1 MVVDQALPDESS
13 SSGGSQKESA
23 MTESPLFT
31 RRRLLTLAAGVS
43 AALAFDSAAGEGSP
57 SPDTRSDAP
66 SRSQGEP
73 DMLTRTIPSSG
84 EALPMIG
91 VGTYRGFDV
100 EPGSDAYKF
109 LPDVLSE
116 LFRAGGAVIDSS
128 PMYGRAEQTTGE
140 LLSIHRPRSPA
151 FLATKV
157 WTRGRK
163 EGIAQMED
171 SFRLLQTDRI
181 DLMQIHNLLDWKTH
195 LPTLREWKEQGR
207 IRYIGI
213 THYTPSAYDEVE
225 AALKAE
231 PFDFLQINY
240 ALDDRAVESRLL
252 PLCRERGVAVICNRP
267 FGGGGLLGRLR
278 DKPLP
283 GWAGEVQARSWP
295 QLALKFLISHPA
307 VTCAIPGTG
316 NPKYMKENAGAAIGP
331 LLTDAQRQ
339 QLIALVG

>member
-1 MVVDQALPDESS
+1 MTG
-13 SSGGSQKESA
+13 SG
-23 MTESPLFT
+23 LFT
-31 RRRLLTLAAGVS
+31 RRRLLTLAACAS
-43 AALAFDSAAGEGSP
+43 AALALEGRAAQVMS
-57 SPDTRSDAP
+57 DARSDP
-66 SRSQGEP
+66 QG
-73 DMLTRTIPSSG
+73 DVKMLTRNIPSTD

-100 EPGSDAYKF
+100 EPGGDAYKL
-109 LPDVLSE
+109 LPQVIDE
-116 LFRAGGAVIDSS
+116 LFRAGGIVIDSS

-140 LLSIHRPRSPA
+140 LLSIHQPRSPA

-157 WTRGRK
+157 WTRGR
-163 EGIAQMED
+163 EAGIAQMEE
-171 SFRLLQTDRI
+171 SFRLLRTERI
-181 DLMQIHNLLDWKTH
+181 DLMQIHNLLDWKIH
-195 LPTLREWKEQGR
+195 LPTLRQWKEQGR

-225 AALKAE
+225 AMIRAE
-231 PFDFLQINY
+231 PLDFLQINY
-240 ALDDRAVESRLL
+240 ALDDRGVEKRLL

-267 FGGGGLLGRLR
+267 FGGGGLLARLR
-278 DKPLP
+278 DKRLP
-283 GWAGEVQARSWP
+283 AWAGEVQASSWA

-316 NPKYMKENAGAAIGP
+316 NPRYMKENAAAAMGP

>member
-1 MVVDQALPDESS
+1 MTGSS
-13 SSGGSQKESA
+13 L
-23 MTESPLFT
+23 MT
-31 RRRLLTLAAGVS
+31 RRRLLTLAAGAS
-43 AALAFDSAAGEGSP
+43 AALAFDSAAGASSMFTSEGG
-57 SPDTRSDAP
+57 
-66 SRSQGEP
+66 QK
-73 DMLTRTIPSSG
+73 MLTRNIPSSG

-100 EPGSDAYKF
+100 GPDSEEYQV
-109 LPDVLSE
+109 LPQVLDE
-116 LFRAGGAVIDSS
+116 LFRAGGTVIDSS

-157 WTRGRK
+157 WTRGVK
-163 EGIAQMED
+163 EGIAQMEA

-195 LPTLREWKEQGR
+195 LPTLRQWKEQGR

-213 THYTPSAYDEVE
+213 THYTSSAYDEVE
-225 AALKAE
+225 AVLKAE
-231 PFDFLQINY
+231 QLDFLQINY
-240 ALDDRAVESRLL
+240 ALDDRAVEARLL

-278 DKPLP
+278 DEPLP
-283 GWAGEVQARSWP
+283 SWAGEVQATSWA
-295 QLALKFLISHPA
+295 QLALKFLIAHPA

-316 NPKYMKENAGAAIGP
+316 NPKYMKENAAAAQGP

>member
-1 MVVDQALPDESS
+1 MTD
-13 SSGGSQKESA
+13 SG
-23 MTESPLFT
+23 LFS

-43 AALAFDSAAGEGSP
+43 AALVFDSAAAGVKSPGSTANADA
-57 SPDTRSDAP
+57 SSDK
-66 SRSQGEP
+66 QGDEK
-73 DMLTRTIPSSG
+73 MLTRNIPASG

-100 EPGSDAYKF
+100 EPGSDAYKL
-109 LPDVLSE
+109 LPQVLTE
-116 LFRAGGAVIDSS
+116 LFRAGGTVIDSS

-140 LLSIHRPRSPA
+140 LLSIHEPRSPG

-157 WTRGRK
+157 WTRGR
-163 EGIAQMED
+163 EAGIAQMED
-171 SFRLLQTDRI
+171 SFRLLKTDRI

-195 LPTLREWKEQGR
+195 LPTLRQWKEQGR

-213 THYTPSAYDEVE
+213 THYTSSAYDEVE
-225 AALKAE
+225 AVLKAE

-240 ALDDRAVESRLL
+240 ALDDRAVEARLL

-267 FGGGGLLGRLR
+267 FGGGGLLGRLK

-283 GWAGEVQARSWP
+283 GWAGEVQAKSWA
-295 QLALKFLISHPA
+295 QLALKFLISHSA

-316 NPKYMKENAGAAIGP
+316 NPKYMKENAGAAMGP